1 MLPFGSEY
9 QPSKWPTSDHRAIF
23 QKSPFKYL
31 VRFQP
36 EQTLN
41 IPRSTE
47 QPFGQRGIPKEDIK
61 GDCTPK
67 VQSHSPKTV
76 KRKENLVPLTAGS
89 SWQDPL

>member
-23 QKSPFKYL
+23 LEKSFKYL

-61 GDCTPK
+61 GDCTPRFRAT
-67 VQSHSPKTV
+67 PKDSQ
-76 KRKENLVPLTAGS
+76 KKGKLSL
-89 SWQDPL
+89 